1 MAEQNIPTNF
11 VRRVFTITGIVALV
25 VVVLWIIKVTFNIFL
40 LLLAGS
46 LIAIYFHGF
55 ANLIQRLTKL
65 NRKLSMAI
73 SIILSLILVVGF
85 FWFSGNRIQNQ
96 ITELQE
102 TLPSTIENFEQK
114 LNDSPIGQQAI
125 EKINSPG
132 SKEKLEQ
139 VFSTFFSSTF
149 GLLGDIY
156 VVLVLGLFFTA
167 SPSVYKNGIVKL
179 IPKKSKKEAEKL
191 LERIATTL
199 TKWLKGQLLAML
211 VVAVLTAIGLTILG
225 MPMAFA
231 LALIAG
237 VLNFIPNFG
246 PIIAMIPAVLI
257 GFTIDTTT
265 AILVAALYIVVQ
277 VIESSFVTPQ
287 IQKKMI
293 NMPPA
298 IIIIAQLFMGVLTGG
313 WGLVLATPLVA
324 ILIVVVEQLYIEKT
338 SA

>member
-1 MAEQNIPTNF
+1 MAEQNIPVTF
-11 VRRVFTITGIVALV
+11 VRKIFIITGIVALV
-25 VVVLWIIKVTFNIFL
+25 FVVLWIFKLTFNIFL

-46 LIAIYFHGF
+46 LIALFFHGF
-55 ANLIQRLTKL
+55 ASLIQRLTKL
-65 NRKLSMAI
+65 NRGLSMTL
-73 SIILSLILVVGF
+73 SIVVTLIFIVGF
-85 FWFSGNRIQNQ
+85 FWFSGNRIQQQ

-102 TLPSTIENFEQK
+102 TLPSTIQNFEQK
-114 LNDSPIGQQAI
+114 LNQSSIGQQAI
-125 EKINSPG
+125 EKVTSPK
-132 SKEKLEQ
+132 SKEKLQQ
-139 VFSTFFSSTF
+139 VFNTFFSSTF

-167 SPSVYKNGIVKL
+167 SPSIYKNGIIKL
-179 IPKKSKKEAEKL
+179 IPKKSKPEAEKL
-191 LERIATTL
+191 LNRIATTL
-199 TKWLKGQLLAML
+199 TKWLKGQLFAML
-211 VVAVLTAIGLTILG
+211 VVAVLTAIGLSILG

-246 PIIAMIPAVLI
+246 PIIAMVPAVLI
-257 GFTIDTTT
+257 ALTVDTTT

-324 ILIVVVEQLYIEKT
+324 ILIVVIQQLYIEKT

>member
-211 VVAVLTAIGLTILG
+211 VVAVLTAIGLSILG